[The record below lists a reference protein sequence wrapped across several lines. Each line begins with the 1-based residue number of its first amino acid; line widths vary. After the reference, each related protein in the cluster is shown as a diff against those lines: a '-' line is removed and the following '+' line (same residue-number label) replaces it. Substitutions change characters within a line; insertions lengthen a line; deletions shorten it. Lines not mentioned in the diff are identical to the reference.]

1 MAYSNRYN
9 NNNSQSYAPSAPSF
23 PGEQSPYTSA
33 SAAPNY
39 HAHHSQSYPHGTT
52 TPSSSISA
60 YGSYGQQYPS
70 SSSLSEFPAGTHPDV
85 IRSFQLVDRDRSG
98 FIDENELQQALS
110 STYNRFSLRTIRLLI
125 FLFKNPNAPLTIGPK
140 EFAALWTC
148 LGQWQ
153 AIFQRYDKDR
163 SGKIDSFELRDAL
176 YGIGYTIPASILQL
190 LVSKYDDGSGRRVEL
205 NFDSFVECGL
215 IVKGLTD
222 KFKEKDRRYTGSA
235 TLSYDTFMSMVI
247 PFLVSYN

>member
-9 NNNSQSYAPSAPSF
+9 NNNSQSYAPSTPSF

-52 TPSSSISA
+52 TPSSNSA

-70 SSSLSEFPAGTHPDV
+70 SSSPEFPAGTHPDV
-85 IRSFQLVDRDRSG
+85 IRSFQMVDRDRNG

-140 EFAALWTC
+140 EFAALWAC

-153 AIFQRYDKDR
+153 
-163 SGKIDSFELRDAL
+163 
-176 YGIGYTIPASILQL
+176 
-190 LVSKYDDGSGRRVEL
+190 VSNL
-205 NFDSFVECGL
+205 
-215 IVKGLTD
+215 
-222 KFKEKDRRYTGSA
+222 
-235 TLSYDTFMSMVI
+235 I
-247 PFLVSYN
+247 PFLSFYVTTLKEINYGLCIRNLQIPFWFMKIVG